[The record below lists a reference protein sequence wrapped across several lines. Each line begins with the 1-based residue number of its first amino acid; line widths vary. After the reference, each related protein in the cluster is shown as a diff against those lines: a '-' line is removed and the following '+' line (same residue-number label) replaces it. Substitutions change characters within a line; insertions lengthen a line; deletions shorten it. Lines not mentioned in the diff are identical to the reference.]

1 MGSTGLESLGT
12 NYFMEFIMYR
22 NIMVAFAAIVMLAGC
37 GGGRGYSSSVSPAL
51 ERDFVNNVGDRV
63 HYSYDSNGL
72 SKEAK
77 ATLKRQAEWLRAHPN
92 VRASIQGHCDVRG
105 TREYNLGL
113 GERRAHAARKYLES
127 QGVSPE
133 KLETI
138 SYGKERPADLGTDA
152 EAHAKNRRAVTVL
165 Q

>member
-1 MGSTGLESLGT
+1 
-12 NYFMEFIMYR
+12 MYK
-22 NIMVAFAAIVMLAGC
+22 NIIAAFAVILLLSGC
-37 GGGRGYSSSVSPAL
+37 GGGRVFSSSVSPEL
-51 ERDFVNNVGDRV
+51 ERDFVNNIGDRV
-63 HYSYDSNGL
+63 FYTYDSNGL
-72 SKEAK
+72 SRESK

-92 VRASIQGHCDVRG
+92 VRASVQGHCDVRG

-127 QGVSPE
+127 LGVSPE

-152 EAHAKNRRAVTVL
+152 EAHGKNRRAVTAL

>member
-1 MGSTGLESLGT
+1 
-12 NYFMEFIMYR
+12 MYK
-22 NIMVAFAAIVMLAGC
+22 NIVAAFAVIVLLSGC
-37 GGGRGYSSSVSPAL
+37 GGGRGYSSSVSPEL
-51 ERDFVNNVGDRV
+51 ERDFVKNVGDRV
-63 HYSYDSNGL
+63 FYAYDSNGL
-72 SKEAK
+72 TKESK
-77 ATLKRQAEWLRAHPN
+77 ATLKRQAQWLRAHPT

-127 QGVSPE
+127 LGVSPD